1 MRQWSTSPRGRPED
15 VCGRRR
21 IWRRWRARTRSTA
34 CGAGC
39 WAPASWTRPV
49 TISSSAT
56 ARSSSHRP
64 STRLVRRTH
73 RRDPGRWRMCSRE
86 DQCMAEMR
94 MIEAV
99 RAAITEEME
108 RDERVLV
115 MGEDVGRK
123 GGVFGATDGLYA
135 KFGEARVL
143 DMPLA
148 ESGIVGIAIGA
159 ALNGLIPIAE
169 IQFADFIHPA
179 FDQIVSEAA
188 RTRYR
193 SNGDWS
199 VPIVIRTPFGG
210 GVHGGL
216 YHSQSIEAFYAH
228 VPGLKVVVPSML
240 ADAKGLLK
248 SAIRDPDPVLFLEH
262 KKLYRLVAE
271 EIPDGD
277 HLVPIGPAVV
287 RREGTR
293 LSCFAWGLMSHYCL
307 QAAGVLDSEGV
318 SVEVVDLRTLAP
330 LDRETV
336 LESVRRTGKAMI
348 VHEDNITGGFGGEIA
363 AIISEHA
370 FDSLDGPVVRVAA
383 PDVPAMP
390 FNSPQEEFFMPNPEK
405 IAEAM
410 RKLAAY

>member
-1 MRQWSTSPRGRPED
+1 
-15 VCGRRR
+15 
-21 IWRRWRARTRSTA
+21 
-34 CGAGC
+34 
-39 WAPASWTRPV
+39 
-49 TISSSAT
+49 
-56 ARSSSHRP
+56 
-64 STRLVRRTH
+64 
-73 RRDPGRWRMCSRE
+73 
-86 DQCMAEMR
+86 MAELR

-115 MGEDVGRK
+115 LGEDVGRK

-135 KFGEARVL
+135 RF
-143 DMPLA
+143 A
-148 ESGIVGIAIGA
+148 ESAIIGVAIGA
-159 ALNGLIPIAE
+159 ALNGMRPIAE

-199 VPIVIRTPFGG
+199 VPMVIRAPFGG

-228 VPGLKVVVPSML
+228 VPGVKVVVPSMP
-240 ADAKGLLK
+240 ADAHGLLK
-248 SAIRDPDPVLFLEH
+248 SAVRDPDPVLFLEH
-262 KKLYRLVAE
+262 KKVYRLVAE
-271 EIPDGD
+271 EVPDGD
-277 HLVPIGPAVV
+277 HLVEIGPAAV
-287 RREGTR
+287 RREGSN
-293 LSCFAWGLMSHYCL
+293 LSCFAWGLMTHYCL
-307 QAAGVLDSEGV
+307 EAASQLEAEGV

-330 LDRETV
+330 LDRETI
-336 LESVRRTGKAMI
+336 LASVRKTGKAMV
-348 VHEDNITGGFGGEIA
+348 VHEDNLTGGFGAEVA

-370 FDSLDGPVVRVAA
+370 FDDLDGPVTRVAA
-383 PDVPAMP
+383 PDIPAMP
-390 FNSPQEEFFMPNPEK
+390 FNTPQEDFFMPSPAK